1 MTVQAEEMR
10 TASDHL
16 TGKLV
21 ITGANTLAPLVAEI
35 GKRFEGLYPA
45 VRIDVQSGDSSRG
58 VADSSVIR

>member
-1 MTVQAEEMR
+1 MPALARAQG

-21 ITGANTLAPLVAEI
+21 ITGASTLAPLVAEI
-35 GKRFEGLYPA
+35 GKRFEDLYPA